1 MMWAFTTKLLAVA
14 KNAVVP
20 VASAH
25 VFVDHTGVPILDTA
39 PLLNCQEIVCHKA
52 GDLEHTTI
60 NKKEGVY
67 EGAS

>member
-25 VFVDHTGVPILDTA
+25 VFVDHTGVPIRDIA
-39 PLLNCQEIVCHKA
+39 PLLNCQEIVCHTA

-67 EGAS
+67 EGTS